1 MSHPTTMQQLLPPLR
16 EAARSGNTA
25 LVRQMLAWGDRQV
38 DAAYAP
44 NLLVRPHHYLLKWR
58 AKRAWHRIARDTA
71 ELMRAGRARDLAAL
85 LRPEQAALGPA
96 RQAVV
101 AEAMQRT
108 WEHQRQAWGE

>member
-1 MSHPTTMQQLLPPLR
+1 MSRPITMQQLLPPLR
-16 EAARSGNTA
+16 EAARSGNAA

-38 DAAYAP
+38 DAAYGP
-44 NLLVRPHHYLLKWR
+44 NPLVRPHHYLLKWR
-58 AKRAWHRIARDTA
+58 AKRAWHRVARDTT

-85 LRPEQAALGPA
+85 LGPEQAALAPA

-108 WEHQRQAWGE
+108 WEHQRRAWGE